1 MLKKEKQLNYIGLAL
16 LMIATL
22 IWGTSFIILKN
33 TLNSLPVMFVLAI
46 RFIISAVVLFIIFH
60 KKFISITKKTVLTGL
75 SLGAIL
81 ATAYLLQTYGLKGVS
96 PGENAFLTS
105 TYSVM
110 VPFMCWALFK
120 RKPDAFS
127 IVAGVLCVGG
137 IGLVAFTD
145 GTGLTAGLG
154 QILTLVCAVFYGL
167 QIIVISIFGER
178 EDPMVILCIQL
189 AVVGAVCLIGTLCFE
204 VGRQEIVLDGGL
216 ILTLLYLTFF
226 CTLIAQ
232 GCQMVGQKFVPTSQ
246 ASIILSL
253 ESVFGLL
260 FSAIL
265 GGESFNALSIIGFAL
280 IFISVII
287 SETKLKFITD
297 LFKKKERSNSND

>member
-1 MLKKEKQLNYIGLAL
+1 MLKKEKQLNYIGLSL
-16 LMIATL
+16 LMFATL

-46 RFIISAVVLFIIFH
+46 RFTISAVVLFIIFH
-60 KKFISITKKTVLTGL
+60 KKFIGITKKTVITGL

-120 RKPDAFS
+120 RKPDLFS

-145 GTGLTAGLG
+145 GTGLTVGLG

-178 EDPMVILCIQL
+178 EDAMVILCIQL
-189 AVVGAVCLIGTLCFE
+189 AVVGAVCLIGTLSFE
-204 VGRQEIVLDGGL
+204 VGRQEIVLNSGL

-226 CTLIAQ
+226 CTLTAQ

-265 GGESFNALSIIGFAL
+265 GGESFNALSITGFAL

-287 SETKLKFITD
+287 SETKLKFIFD

>member
-1 MLKKEKQLNYIGLAL
+1 MLNKERQLNYIGLAL
-16 LMIATL
+16 LMVATL

-33 TLNSLPVMFVLAI
+33 TLESLPVMFVLAVRFTI
-46 RFIISAVVLFIIFH
+46 SAIILFIVFHKRFIGIS
-60 KKFISITKKTVLTGL
+60 KKTVTTGL
-75 SLGAIL
+75 ILGVIL

-110 VPFMCWALFK
+110 VPFMCWALFR
-120 RKPDAFS
+120 RKPDVYS
-127 IVAGVLCVGG
+127 IIAGVLCVGG

-145 GTGLTAGLG
+145 GAGLTVGLG
-154 QILTLVCAVFYGL
+154 QILTLVCAIFYGL
-167 QIIVISIFGER
+167 QIIVISIKGEK

-189 AVVGAVCLIGTLCFE
+189 AVVGAVCLVGTLGFE
-204 VGRQEIVLDGGL
+204 VGRQPISLDLGL
-216 ILTLLYLTFF
+216 VLTLVYLTFM
-226 CTLIAQ
+226 CTLTAQ
-232 GCQMVGQKFVPTSQ
+232 GCQIVGQKFVPTSQ

-265 GGESFNALSIIGFAL
+265 GGESFTPISITGFAL

-287 SETKLKFITD
+287 SETKLKFITNI
-297 LFKKKERSNSND
+297 FRKKERVNTND

>member
-1 MLKKEKQLNYIGLAL
+1 MLKKERQLNFIGLTL
-16 LMIATL
+16 LMVATL

-33 TLNSLPVMFVLAI
+33 TINSLPVMFVLAVRFTI
-46 RFIISAVVLFIIFH
+46 SAIVLFAVFHKRFIGISKRTVVI
-60 KKFISITKKTVLTGL
+60 GL
-75 SLGAIL
+75 SLGGIL

-110 VPFMCWALFK
+110 VPFMCWGLFR
-120 RKPDAFS
+120 RKPDVFS
-127 IVAGVLCVGG
+127 IVAGILCVGG

-145 GTGLTAGLG
+145 GTGLTVGLG

-189 AVVGAVCLIGTLCFE
+189 AVVGAVCLIGTFGFE
-204 VGRQEIVLDGGL
+204 VGRAPISLDVGL
-216 ILTLLYLTFF
+216 ILTLCYLTFM
-226 CTLIAQ
+226 CTLTAQ
-232 GCQMVGQKFVPTSQ
+232 GCQIVGQKFVPTSQ

-253 ESVFGLL
+253 ESVFGLF

-265 GGESFNALSIIGFAL
+265 GGESFNILSITGFVL
-280 IFISVII
+280 IFVSVII
-287 SETKLKFITD
+287 SETKLKFITN
-297 LFKKKERSNSND
+297 LFKKKERLTTND

>member
-1 MLKKEKQLNYIGLAL
+1 
-16 LMIATL
+16 MIATL

-33 TLNSLPVMFVLAI
+33 TLDSLPVMFVLAV
-46 RFIISAVVLFIIFH
+46 RFTISAVVLFIIFH
-60 KKFISITKKTVLTGL
+60 KKFIGVSKKTIITGL
-75 SLGAIL
+75 TLGGIL

-120 RKPDAFS
+120 RKPDVFS

-145 GTGLTAGLG
+145 GTGLTVGLG

-178 EDPMVILCIQL
+178 EEPMVILCIQL
-189 AVVGAVCLIGTLCFE
+189 AVVGTVCLIGTLCFE
-204 VGRQEIVLDGGL
+204 VGRQEIALDGGL

-226 CTLIAQ
+226 CTLFAQ

-265 GGESFNALSIIGFAL
+265 GGESFNVLSVIGFAL
-280 IFISVII
+280 IFVSVII
-287 SETKLKFITD
+287 SETKLKFITN
-297 LFKKKERSNSND
+297 LFKKKEKVHIND